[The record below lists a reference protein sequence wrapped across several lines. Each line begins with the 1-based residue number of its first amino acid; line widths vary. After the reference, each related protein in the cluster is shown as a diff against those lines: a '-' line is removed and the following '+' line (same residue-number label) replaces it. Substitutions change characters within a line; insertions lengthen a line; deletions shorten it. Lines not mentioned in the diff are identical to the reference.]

1 MHLNSLLFIIV
12 AFLKTTIIRSL
23 WILNSFLHYQDHFFP
38 QKSFCH
44 KIINNATTVFAM
56 KLCEIINALKQ
67 YLVTSAALNKAIIR
81 RNGVPKFYSSIK
93 FTSTTL

>member
-1 MHLNSLLFIIV
+1 M
-12 AFLKTTIIRSL
+12 KIR
-23 WILNSFLHYQDHFFP
+23 
-38 QKSFCH
+38 
-44 KIINNATTVFAM
+44 
-56 KLCEIINALKQ
+56 EIINALKQ